1 VTECIFC
8 RIVAGAVPAKKV
20 AETDHVLAFRDIHP
34 QAPTHVLLVPKAH
47 VADSIADLGIEHGVL
62 LAEIFMLAGKIARQ
76 ERLENGW
83 RLVANVGLH
92 AGQSVRH
99 LHMHLLG
106 GRPMKWPPG

>member
-1 VTECIFC
+1 
-8 RIVAGAVPAKKV
+8 
-20 AETDHVLAFRDIHP
+20 
-34 QAPTHVLLVPKAH
+34 
-47 VADSIADLGIEHGVL
+47 
-62 LAEIFMLAGKIARQ
+62 MLAGKIARQ